1 LNQALSITFLA
12 IDMCSNTSSIVFKS
26 VLMPFLLRNSSTKI
40 LSREDIFMDS
50 PFGKLTLSGVK
61 ALMIARNSDFPES
74 LISIWTLT
82 STG

>member
-1 LNQALSITFLA
+1 
-12 IDMCSNTSSIVFKS
+12 
-26 VLMPFLLRNSSTKI
+26 MPFLLRNSRTKI

-61 ALMIARNSDFPES
+61 ALVIARNSDFPES